1 MILNAVCLLVAL
13 FTYLNLHQM
22 QIGDEVTDCTVS
34 LAREYLTLKTERDL
48 GPNIGSPLLENLP
61 VAQSLLL
68 MLAGLLR

>member
-34 LAREYLTLKTERDL
+34 LAREYLTLKTEHDL
-48 GPNIGSPLLENLP
+48 GPI
-61 VAQSLLL
+61 
-68 MLAGLLR
+68 